1 MPVDVI
7 LLFLRLISA
16 SLLIGLLLA
25 LFIALWRDFRGAAS
39 DVEAGKRSYG
49 HLLVLQEIDGRLMT
63 TGEKFPLLPIT
74 SLGRSPTNTVP
85 INDTFASGEH
95 ALIIMRN
102 GQWWLEDRQSRNGT
116 LLNDVPVTQPTIIT
130 LGDIVTVGRMKFRVE
145 LEQ

>member
-16 SLLIGLLLA
+16 LLLIGLLLA
-25 LFIALWRDFRGAAS
+25 LFIAIWRDFRSAAS

-49 HLLVLQEIDGRLMT
+49 YLLVLQEIDGHLMT
-63 TGEKFPLLPIT
+63 TGEKFPLLPLT
-74 SLGRSPTNTVP
+74 SLGRSPTNTVL

-95 ALIIMRN
+95 ALIAMRN
-102 GQWWLEDRQSRNGT
+102 GQWWLEDRKSRNGT
-116 LLNDVPVTQPTIIT
+116 LLNDVPVTEPIIIT
-130 LGDIVTVGRMKFRVE
+130 FGDIITIGQIKFRVE